1 MTAAH
6 TDPHD
11 KPEHDEPALNRRQL
25 LGFSIA
31 GPVLSLGVGLS
42 APSDSEAAMLQ
53 VPGDLTDICDYGDLV
68 FKVAFLTL
76 PLIRLTVE
84 PNGRAKLEL
93 PRLESGQGISTACAM
108 MVAEDLDL
116 PMAQVDVVSSDA
128 RPELLFNQQTG
139 GSTTMRVMS
148 FALPQLAAQA
158 RARLMQAAAQN
169 WGVHRSVLSTRQGVV
184 IGPGGLSASY
194 GSLSQAAQWIAPI
207 LGLATKPPSQYQV
220 MGKPTRRIDALDIVT
235 GKKKFTLDQDVPDA
249 KPTMVRRPPTIR
261 GTFKRILNEGVVR
274 RMPGVIGIAVIP
286 GGGAFVPNP
295 PGVAVMAETFGQA
308 WDAVRALEVEW
319 GPGSI
324 DGESDTT
331 IQQKLRM
338 ATFPFLLPPLLSTVV
353 EAEFEWAA
361 AAHAPLEVECA
372 IADVRPHSAEV
383 WAGLQSPIATQKAI
397 AFDLNLPVHQ
407 VKVHVVPSGG
417 AFGRRLFWDAV
428 QQAIQVSRALG
439 RPCKLMYHRT
449 DDMRHTRLR
458 PPQYHRARALIQMGQ
473 VISYA
478 HRVTQPRTDIR
489 HGLGEMLTA
498 AAAAVSLTGEVQQTI
513 GNFAFEQTL
522 FKTMV
527 SSPYHLGLN
536 SKILIPIA
544 MELNTS
550 SFRSVHI
557 QPTRGVE
564 EIMMDEIALKLRK
577 DPVSFRLETLRHE
590 RAKAVLQA
598 VASQGQWGKA
608 MPRGFAQGIGVHQ
621 ESRSYTACLVEIDAR
636 DPKAPVVTKAVIAI
650 DVGRVINP
658 LGVEAQIQGGL
669 MESIALVLT
678 SGLHIEKGLPLEGSY
693 AQYNFPRM
701 KAYPKNVQIII
712 MPSQEAVGGLGEVG
726 MSATTGAI
734 ANAYTRAT
742 GIKARK
748 FPLNN
753 PVNFQPIPPGQLP
766 APPTR

>member
-1 MTAAH
+1 MTDAQTPQHVPA
-6 TDPHD
+6 DP
-11 KPEHDEPALNRRQL
+11 DEAALNRRQL

-31 GPVLSLGVGLS
+31 GPVLSLGIGLG
-42 APSDSEAAMLQ
+42 AATPSQAAFLQ
-53 VPGDLTDICDYGDLV
+53 VPGDITDIFDYGDLV
-68 FKVAFLTL
+68 FKVAFPTL
-76 PLIRLTVE
+76 PLIRLSVE
-84 PNGRAKLEL
+84 NTGRARLEL

-116 PMAQVDVVSSDA
+116 PISQVDVVSSDA

-139 GSTTMRVMS
+139 GSTSMRVFS
-148 FALPQLAAQA
+148 FVLPQLAAQA
-158 RARLMQAAAQN
+158 RAKLMQAAAQQ
-169 WGVHRSVLSTRQGVV
+169 WGVHRSSLSTRQGVV
-184 IGPGGLSASY
+184 IGSGGQTASY
-194 GSLSQAAQWIAPI
+194 GSLSSAAQSVLPI
-207 LGLATKPPSQYQV
+207 LGVPTKPASQYQV
-220 MGKPTRRIDALDIVT
+220 MGKPTRRVDALDIVT

-261 GTFKRILNEGVVR
+261 GTFRRIRNEGVVR

-308 WDAVRALEVEW
+308 WDAVRALDVEW

-324 DGESDTT
+324 DGESDAS
-331 IQQKLRM
+331 IQRKLRQ
-338 ATFPFLLPPLLSTVV
+338 ATVPFLLPPLLSKVV

-372 IADVRPHSAEV
+372 IADVRPNSAEV

-397 AFDLNLPVHQ
+397 AFDLNLPVSQ

-458 PPQYHRARALIQMGQ
+458 PPQYHRARALIQFGK

-478 HRVTQPRTDIR
+478 HRVTLPRTDIR

-498 AAAAVSLTGEVQQTI
+498 AVASAPGEVQQTI

-536 SKILIPIA
+536 SKILTPIA
-544 MELNTS
+544 MEMNTS

-564 EIMMDEIALKLRK
+564 EIMMDEIALSLRK
-577 DPVSFRLETLRHE
+577 DPVSFRMETLRHA
-590 RAKAVLQA
+590 RAKAVLRT
-598 VASQGQWGKA
+598 VADQGQWGKS
-608 MPRGFAQGIGVHQ
+608 MPRGFAQGIAVHQ

-636 DPKAPVVTKAVIAI
+636 DPRAPQVTKAVIAI

-678 SGLHIEKGLPLEGSY
+678 TGLHIERGLPLEGSY
-693 AQYNFPRM
+693 SHYHFPRM

-712 MPSQEAVGGLGEVG
+712 VPSHEAVGGLGEVG

-753 PVNFQPIPPGQLP
+753 PVNFQVIPPGDLP
-766 APPTR
+766 PPPTR